1 MNLTRLVPQPSLT
14 IDTTADDA
22 AARLE
27 ELYPSEATWLR
38 INMIA
43 SLNGSAVGVDGTS
56 NGLTSRVDR
65 RILGAI
71 RRQSDIVLVG
81 ATSIRNEGYLM
92 PRTAALAV
100 VTASG
105 DLEGNQLPAD
115 LGPGRLIVVCPSH
128 AAGRVRDQLPG
139 SVDIVET
146 GDARPDA
153 AGIVSALRDRGHRR
167 IVCEGGP
174 NLAAQLLDAGLV
186 DELCLSTSPQTVP
199 SVLPV
204 LPGRLAQRF
213 ELTQLLADDDGALY
227 ARWRLTR

>member
-1 MNLTRLVPQPSLT
+1 MNLTRLVPRPPLT
-14 IDTTADDA
+14 IDTTAADA
-22 AARLE
+22 AVRLE
-27 ELYPSEATWLR
+27 ELYPTEATWLR

-56 NGLTSRVDR
+56 NSLTSRVDR
-65 RILGAI
+65 RILGAM
-71 RRQSDIVLVG
+71 RRQSDVVLVG

-92 PRTAALAV
+92 PRTAALAI

-105 DLEGNQLPAD
+105 DLENNQIPAD
-115 LGPGRLIVVCPSH
+115 LEPGRLIVVCPSD
-128 AAGRVRDQLPG
+128 AAARVRDHLPRT
-139 SVDIVET
+139 VDIVET
-146 GDARPDA
+146 GVARPDA
-153 AGIVSALRDRGHRR
+153 AGIVTALHERGYRR

-204 LPGRLAQRF
+204 LPGRLQQRF

-227 ARWRLTR
+227 ARWQVTR

>member
-1 MNLTRLVPQPSLT
+1 VNLTRLLPQPPLT

-56 NGLTSRVDR
+56 NTLTSRVDR

-105 DLEGNQLPAD
+105 DLEGNRIPGD
-115 LGPGRLIVVCPSH
+115 LEPGRLIVVCPSH
-128 AAGRVRDQLPG
+128 AAARVRKHLPG

-153 AGIVSALRDRGHRR
+153 AGIVNALRDRGYRR

-174 NLAAQLLDAGLV
+174 NLAAQLLDAGLA

-204 LPGRLAQRF
+204 LPGRLQHWFA
-213 ELTQLLADDDGALY
+213 LTQLLVDEDGALY
-227 ARWRLTR
+227 ARWQVTR